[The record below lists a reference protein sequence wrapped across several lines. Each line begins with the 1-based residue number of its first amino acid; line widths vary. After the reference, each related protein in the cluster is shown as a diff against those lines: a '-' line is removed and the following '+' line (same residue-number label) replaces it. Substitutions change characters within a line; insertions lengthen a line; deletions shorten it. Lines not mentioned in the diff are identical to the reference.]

1 MSTCAVFL
9 IAGWVSL
16 NYVGHL
22 VNARLLW
29 ASCTEHP
36 TEWTSDRY
44 RGKTTKGKT
53 SAGLRYCCL
62 HPLRTFLFF
71 SLPPS
76 HPSSNEPLT
85 FPARSM
91 GWREQDTGGLVKDA
105 HTAEVRAKKKK
116 KKRKAWEGLISS
128 REGKAPHA
136 GSQGPRHRDKEIY
149 RYGVG

>member
-91 GWREQDTGGLVKDA
+91 GWREQDAGGLVKDA

-116 KKRKAWEGLISS
+116 KKERPGKAWSPAG
-128 REGKAPHA
+128 RGKHLM
-136 GSQGPRHRDKEIY
+136 QGPRVPGIGTRRSADM
-149 RYGVG
+149 G